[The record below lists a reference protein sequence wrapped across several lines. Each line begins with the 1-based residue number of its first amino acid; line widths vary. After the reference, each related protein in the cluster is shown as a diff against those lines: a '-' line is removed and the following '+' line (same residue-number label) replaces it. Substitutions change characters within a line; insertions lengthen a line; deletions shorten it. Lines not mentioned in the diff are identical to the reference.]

1 MSDRGLTHVA
11 LTVSEAQQSIAFYRE
26 FGGFEVVHERH
37 DDESGSVVV
46 WLSDLTRPFVIVL
59 IQNGGPV
66 HPLDGTNHLGVG
78 LHSRDDVDA
87 VVARAR
93 AGGVLQLGPTDSG
106 HPVGYWAI
114 IRDPDGHQ
122 LEVSHGQDVGL
133 TVAARLPATS

>member
-11 LTVSEAQQSIAFYRE
+11 LTVRDVDQSVTFYRD

-37 DDESGSVVV
+37 DDETGSAVV
-46 WLSDLTRPFVIVL
+46 WLSDLTRPFVVVL
-59 IQNGGPV
+59 IQNDGPI
-66 HPLDGTNHLGVG
+66 HRLAGSNHLGVS
-78 LHSRDDVDA
+78 LLSRDEVDA
-87 VVARAR
+87 AADRAR
-93 AGGVLQLGPTDSG
+93 AGGVLELGPIDSG

-133 TVAARLPATS
+133 TVERSRAPS